1 MLKLYTPKEWS
12 HLFDCPRL
20 IIDNDGKIWMADSY
34 YKILSGEPSGK
45 IDYVGGKIY
54 GKDLGYGLFSS
65 PIAYMETKNGVTRIM
80 DAKQGLFSAPILY
93 IENNKVYTPE
103 QWTSIFDCPS
113 GYIKASQVE
122 QAEAEQPEPK
132 QEAATPSAD
141 SVLTKTKVV
150 LSYAPADIQAR
161 EIADVRAHPYSRY
174 IAEEIAKDWGPGG
187 QMYEL
192 LSDPSLMVNRMT
204 LIVSNSNVRFNVECD
219 DSTTKLYETLPQS
232 VWEKDYDFASF
243 TQLPD
248 LNCVGF
254 TVPLTDAQRF
264 GIHGRI
270 RDELAKLPYY
280 SVSLGEGTLTA
291 RDLQTKEIHYMS
303 TLFHIVF

>member
-1 MLKLYTPKEWS
+1 MVKLDGFEVARINNGESQSIQIDEHPHQMEIVMLSAFGKPTLGIDPGTA
-12 HLFDCPRL
+12 L
-20 IIDNDGKIWMADSY
+20 IMSGGANCNVTLSLRPGLVKNHINVECSY
-34 YKILSGEPSGK
+34 
-45 IDYVGGKIY
+45 D
-54 GKDLGYGLFSS
+54 
-65 PIAYMETKNGVTRIM
+65 
-80 DAKQGLFSAPILY
+80 
-93 IENNKVYTPE
+93 
-103 QWTSIFDCPS
+103 IFDCTS

-141 SVLTKTKVV
+141 SVLTKIKAVF
-150 LSYAPADIQAR
+150 YAPADIQAR

-192 LSDPSLMVNRMT
+192 LSDPSLMVNRMM
-204 LIVSNSNVRFNVECD
+204 LVVSNSNVRFNVECD
-219 DSTTKLYETLPQS
+219 DSITKLYETLPQS
-232 VWEKDYDFASF
+232 VWEKDYDLASF

-264 GIHGRI
+264 GIHERI

-280 SVSLGEGTLTA
+280 SVSLGKDTLTA